1 MPSGLFITGT
11 DTDVGKTLVA
21 AGILRYL
28 VRNEVDA
35 VSMKPV
41 QTGAVRIGNRLIA
54 PDLTFH
60 HTASGLTAAVD
71 ELDLMAPYRYE
82 PACSPHLAARLANDY
97 PELHHIENCAQAL
110 LRSHGLLI
118 VEGAGGVRAPVN
130 ERATMLDLMKLL
142 AFPVILVARRG
153 LGTINHSLLSIDAI
167 RNAGLELLGV
177 VFNEVE
183 NVQPDFIREDNP
195 DAVATFADVRVLG
208 DIDYLGPMELDSTD
222 TWRRFES
229 CMPGLPNLQQALVQT

>member
-11 DTDVGKTLVA
+11 DTAVGKTLVA
-21 AGILRYL
+21 AGILRYI

-60 HTASGLTAAVD
+60 HAASGLTAAVD

-97 PELHHIENCAQAL
+97 PELHHIENCARAL
-110 LRSHGLLI
+110 LERHELLI

-130 ERATMLDLMKLL
+130 EEATMLDLMQALG
-142 AFPVILVARRG
+142 FPVILVARRG

-167 RNAGLELLGV
+167 RNEGLDLLGV

-195 DAVATFADVRVLG
+195 DAVANFADVRILG
-208 DIDYLGPMELDSTD
+208 NVDYLEPMDLKSAE
-222 TWRRFES
+222 TWRSFES
-229 CMPGLPNLQQALVQT
+229 CMPGLQNLDRVWLQT